1 MEQRQE
7 GDPGLEQVVTGSPD
21 GKTVVQ
27 MPAALYDWA
36 VAVTEDLKA
45 LRNYQRVF
53 FVWLYIIWVIVVFDV
68 VHRYLGPK

>member
-1 MEQRQE
+1 
-7 GDPGLEQVVTGSPD
+7 
-21 GKTVVQ
+21 